1 MVYRVTYGERTAPD
15 REIGPKQRPTVFRS
29 GSRKGGEGGV
39 ERPVCKGYF
48 TDFVSQMDFVER
60 SLGLR

>member
-1 MVYRVTYGERTAPD
+1 MVYRVTSGELTAPD

-39 ERPVCKGYF
+39 ERPVCKG
-48 TDFVSQMDFVER
+48 
-60 SLGLR
+60 